1 MENKPSVEL
10 TIKEPPFM
18 DIQMKNSFQY
28 PHEAFALMEYG
39 CEECGKVE
47 IIWNSR
53 DGVTPF
59 MVGCPFC
66 RGTMQHI
73 NWSHDRFT
81 PNYIPPI
88 GSRVFFSCTNI
99 HEVIQEVF
107 DNYTEEVWE
116 RIKKNWGK
124 YYTDRYELIWKIAQ
138 GNIVEDLRFEH
149 PHIAIITENN
159 QERFMS
165 RYAKISKR
173 LEEITKGNALLASWI
188 GIAFKSFTAYFLKHD
203 IMDDIIEEIEKNKEQ
218 WKEQW
223 KNIAAKELLG
233 KDDGNDQE

>member
-1 MENKPSVEL
+1 MGNKPSVKL
-10 TIKEPPFM
+10 TTKEQPFM
-18 DIQMKNSFQY
+18 DIRTEDFQH
-28 PHEAFALMEYG
+28 PEAFALMEYG

-66 RGTMQHI
+66 QGTMQHI

-116 RIKKNWGK
+116 RIKKNWAE
-124 YYTDRYELIWKIAQ
+124 YCTDRYELIWKIAQ

-149 PHIAIITENN
+149 PHIAIITEDN

-173 LEEITKGNALLASWI
+173 LEEMKQILKGSALSIADA
-188 GIAFKSFTAYFLKHD
+188 GIAFRELSAELKKYD
-203 IMDDIIEEIEKNKEQ
+203 IMERERIRFMEEQNATEKPDNQK
-218 WKEQW
+218 
-223 KNIAAKELLG
+223 
-233 KDDGNDQE
+233 

>member
-1 MENKPSVEL
+1 MKDKLLVKL
-10 TIKEPPFM
+10 TVKRPPFM
-18 DIQMKNSFQY
+18 DIRTEDFQY

-59 MVGCPFC
+59 MVDCPFC
-66 RGTMQHI
+66 HGTMQHI

-116 RIKKNWGK
+116 RIKKNWAE
-124 YYTDRYELIWKIAQ
+124 YCTDRYELIWKTAQ
-138 GNIVEDLRFEH
+138 GNIADDLRFEH
-149 PHIAIITENN
+149 PHIAVINEDN

-173 LEEITKGNALLASWI
+173 LEEMKQILKGSALTVAAAVTS
-188 GIAFKSFTAYFLKHD
+188 FKSFAAELKKHD
-203 IMDDIIEEIEKNKEQ
+203 IMERERIRLMEEQKK
-218 WKEQW
+218 
-223 KNIAAKELLG
+223 
-233 KDDGNDQE
+233 